1 MDDLS
6 WLGSYFPQKTGFF
19 LYLKFVIYKGPKLIE
34 MMFTSLISSIV
45 PANAF
50 CITRDSVAFAS
61 TKYVLDIHRTITF
74 GML

>member
-6 WLGSYFPQKTGFF
+6 WLVSYFPQSF
-19 LYLKFVIYKGPKLIE
+19 LGYFNFVIYKGPDLIE

-50 CITRDSVAFAS
+50 CITRDYLAFAS
-61 TKYVLDIHRTITF
+61 TKYALDIHRTITF
-74 GML
+74 GMM